1 MAGVAL
7 VDLVATRI
15 AEVVKHGFGEVTVKV
30 QDHKVVTVQTTKI
43 DKPK

>member
-7 VDLVATRI
+7 VDLVDTRI

-30 QDHKVVTVQTTKI
+30 QDHRVVRVETTKS
-43 DKPK
+43 DQVK

>member
-7 VDLVATRI
+7 VDLVDTRI

-30 QDHKVVTVQTTKI
+30 QDHKVVRVVTTKS
-43 DKPK
+43 DQVK

>member
-7 VDLVATRI
+7 VDLVDTRI
-15 AEVVKHGFGEVTVKV
+15 AEVVKHGFGAVLVTV
-30 QDHKVVTVQTTKI
+30 QDFKVVTVQTTKI